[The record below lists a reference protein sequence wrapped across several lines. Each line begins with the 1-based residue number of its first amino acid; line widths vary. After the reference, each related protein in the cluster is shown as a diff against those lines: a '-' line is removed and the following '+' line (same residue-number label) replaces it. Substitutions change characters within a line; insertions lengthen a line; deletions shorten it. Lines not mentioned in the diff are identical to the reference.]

1 MRQSILN
8 ICCLSRVP
16 KNMYPTIAQ
25 LQIIA
30 VIFLFQGLMPPAI
43 NAVEYRLSMLPL
55 FGTEEIN
62 RRINPLAEFLSKETG
77 LKITPVLTADFAQY
91 AQQLS
96 SGAIHIGYENP
107 YVYVKNS
114 VAHTAIAMASTG
126 GQGYKFRGI
135 IITRA
140 GSPLRTLGELKG
152 KKIAIV
158 SQSSTGGFLSQNY
171 SLAKIGI
178 NVLLDCTV
186 EEATENKQENV
197 IFSVHTGEVDAGF
210 INEEALSQVKDF
222 VPAEAIHVLE
232 KTEWLPNWAL
242 SLSRKMP
249 EADRKKIIAAIERL
263 GPGAPALKA
272 LKVDAFKLTQDS
284 EYNLVREAAGLPK
297 P

>member
-1 MRQSILN
+1 MRQSILG
-8 ICCLSRVP
+8 IFCHSRVRKDKCP
-16 KNMYPTIAQ
+16 KIVQ
-25 LQIIA
+25 FHILA
-30 VIFLFQGLMPPAI
+30 VIFLFLGMMPQAI
-43 NAVEYRLSMLPL
+43 GAVEYRLSMLPM
-55 FGTEEIN
+55 FGTDEIN
-62 RRINPLAEFLSKETG
+62 RRINPLAEYLSKETG
-77 LKITPVLTADFAQY
+77 FKITPILTADFAQY

-96 SGAIHIGYENP
+96 SGAVHIGYENP

-114 VAHTAIAMASTG
+114 TTHEAIAMASTG

-140 GSPLRTLGELKG
+140 NSPLRTLGELKG

-171 SLAKIGI
+171 SLAKSGI
-178 NVLLDCTV
+178 NVLRDCTV
-186 EEATENKQENV
+186 EEATDNKQENV
-197 IFSVHTGEVDAGF
+197 IFSVYTGEVDAGF

-222 VPAEAIHVLE
+222 VPPEAVRVLE
-232 KTEWLPNWAL
+232 RTEWLPNWAL

-249 EADRKKIIAAIERL
+249 EADRKKIISAIERL